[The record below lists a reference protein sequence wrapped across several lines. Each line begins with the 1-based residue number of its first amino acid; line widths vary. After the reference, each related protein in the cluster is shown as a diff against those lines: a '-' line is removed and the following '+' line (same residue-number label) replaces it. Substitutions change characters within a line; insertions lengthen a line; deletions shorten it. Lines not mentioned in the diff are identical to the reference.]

1 MIDYLTLLSPTQL
14 IGGLMVSASLVV
26 GAMYYAVKIAIF
38 FELRRQRDR
47 ERQRA
52 RDWMRRR

>member
-1 MIDYLTLLSPTQL
+1 MIDYLILLSPTQL
-14 IGGLMVSASLVV
+14 IGGLIISASLIV
-26 GAMYYAVKIAIF
+26 GAMCYAIKFAVF
-38 FELRRQRDR
+38 FKLRRQRDR